1 MLKNKILTIFIALV
15 LVAPTISVKNSIDK
29 VGTHSLFP
37 PYSVALAEGVEQTE
51 ENTENVGWEERER
64 SHQIQQEKQEASTI
78 PYKQPVSKRKMAKKF
93 LIGMGSVAVSS
104 ILLFLIL
111 TVYNKIRESI
121 LAPKQDQQ
129 SGETSLV
136 TPENLTDAVK
146 TFLDKTKY

>member
-1 MLKNKILTIFIALV
+1 MLKNKILTIIIALV

-37 PYSVALAEGVEQTE
+37 PCSVALAESVEQTE

>member
-1 MLKNKILTIFIALV
+1 MLKNKILTIVIALM
-15 LVAPTISVKNSIDK
+15 LVSPVIAEEAT
-29 VGTHSLFP
+29 GE
-37 PYSVALAEGVEQTE
+37 ALMPIAETTQENIQTTQE
-51 ENTENVGWEERER
+51 ELP
-64 SHQIQQEKQEASTI
+64 QLDTI

-111 TVYNKIRESI
+111 TVYNKVRESI

-136 TPENLTDAVK
+136 TPESLTEAVR

>member
-1 MLKNKILTIFIALV
+1 MLKNKILTIIIALV
-15 LVAPTISVKNSIDK
+15 LVAPTISIKNSIDK

>member
-1 MLKNKILTIFIALV
+1 MLKNKILTIVIALM
-15 LVAPTISVKNSIDK
+15 LVSPVIAEEAT
-29 VGTHSLFP
+29 GE
-37 PYSVALAEGVEQTE
+37 ALMPIAETTQ
-51 ENTENVGWEERER
+51 ENV
-64 SHQIQQEKQEASTI
+64 QTTQEKLPHLDTI
-78 PYKQPVSKRKMAKKF
+78 PYKQPVSTRKMAKKF

-111 TVYNKIRESI
+111 TIYNKIRESI

-136 TPENLTDAVK
+136 TPESLTEAVK